1 MPNRLAACCML
12 HQDRAALIARVMS
25 AARACL
31 EGFGLATAEDNDPD
45 SGCLLAFED
54 EFLAFED

>member
-1 MPNRLAACCML
+1 ML

-25 AARACL
+25 AAWACL